1 MRILLLGPTA
11 VGKTSVSY
19 GLAERINAEII
30 SADSRQCYKYM
41 NIGTA
46 TPSREELERIK
57 HYNISIIDPAVKDSA
72 ANYYERAMQ
81 WEKEINSKGKNILYV
96 GGSTLHQQCII
107 KPFDDIPDADEEHIA
122 ELERRME
129 KEGIDSLFAQLE
141 EVDLEYAQAMD
152 GMNPQ
157 RIVRALDVWMQ
168 TGRAFSSFHSDDN
181 TLELPPDTF
190 VFGLHRE
197 RQNLYDR
204 INRRV
209 DLMFEQ
215 GFLEEVR
222 SILDMGYSREAPGL
236 NTVGYKEAIA
246 YLHDEMSKEKMIKD
260 MKTQTRRYAKRQI
273 TWFKRWGF
281 VHWLNLDKNSS
292 GQVAEKIARHLAA
305 MSNKD

>member
-72 ANYYERAMQ
+72 ADYYERAMQ

-281 VHWLNLDKNSS
+281 VHWLNLDNNSS
-292 GQVAEKIARHLAA
+292 GQVAEKIVRHLAA

>member
-11 VGKTSVSY
+11 VGKTSVSLD
-19 GLAERINAEII
+19 LAEKLNAEII

-46 TPSREELERIK
+46 TPSREELEKVK
-57 HYNISIIDPAVKDSA
+57 HYNISIIDPSVKDSA
-72 ANYYERAMQ
+72 ADYYRRAMK
-81 WEKEINSKGKNILYV
+81 WEEQIKTKGKNILYA

-107 KPFDDIPDADEEHIA
+107 QPFDDIPDANEEHIA
-122 ELERRME
+122 ELEQRIE
-129 KEGIDSLFAQLE
+129 DEGIESLFAQLQK
-141 EVDLEYAQAMD
+141 VDPEYASAMD

-168 TGRAFSSFHSDDN
+168 TGKPFSSFHSDDD
-181 TLELPPDTF
+181 TIDLPPDTL
-190 VFGLHRE
+190 VFGLYRD
-197 RQNLYDR
+197 RQDLYDR

-209 DLMFEQ
+209 DRMFDK
-215 GFLEEVR
+215 GFLDEVR
-222 SILDMGYSREAPGL
+222 SILDMGYSLQDPGL

-246 YLHDEMSKEKMIKD
+246 FLKDEISRDKMIKD

-273 TWFKRWGF
+273 TWFKRWDF
-281 VHWLNLDKNSS
+281 VNWLNLDQLSPKEA
-292 GQVAEKIARHLAA
+292 AEKVAQHLAA